1 MIQVGNVLQTII
13 DVLKDMVATII
24 NLISEYLFYIVIV
37 IGLVILYFVLTR
49 TIFRGTVYRT
59 SQKEPI
65 YVLTMSGRERSLEY
79 LEKFGEIKGVEA
91 QIINYLRENENITK
105 KRLEKTFGT
114 APVRSLVKKGMI
126 KIV

>member
-1 MIQVGNVLQTII
+1 MIQVGNVLQGGT
-13 DVLKDMVATII
+13 DMLKDLETDITDFI
-24 NLISEYLFYIVIV
+24 NEHLNIIVIV

-114 APVRSLVKKGMI
+114 APVKNLVKKGMI